1 MNCLSYQDLK
11 ANSQTISAHTG
22 LSKQEFEALEKEF
35 GREVET
41 YLRYYT
47 LEGLVRQRAYK
58 ARTNS
63 VLPTIA
69 DKLLFL
75 LLFLKT
81 NPLQE
86 VHASSFGMNQ
96 PQASKWLK
104 LLSTLLLETLAKVN
118 VLPERKSER
127 IAKAVAELAHILID
141 VTERE
146 VERSIDYETQREYY
160 SGKKSVILSRTC

>member
-11 ANSQTISAHTG
+11 GNGQTVSAHTG
-22 LSKQEFEALEKEF
+22 LSKEEFEALEKEF

-63 VLPTIA
+63 VLPTSA
-69 DKLLFL
+69 DKLLFML
-75 LLFLKT
+75 MFLKT

-86 VHASSFGMNQ
+86 VHATSFGMNQ

-104 LLSTLLLETLAKVN
+104 ILSTLLLETLAKVR

-127 IAKAVAELAHILID
+127 IAKAVAGLTHILLD

-146 VERSIDYETQREYY
+146 VEPST
-160 SGKKSVILSRTC
+160 LPN

>member
-63 VLPTIA
+63 MLPTIA

-86 VHASSFGMNQ
+86 VHATSFGMNQ

-104 LLSTLLLETLAKVN
+104 LLSKLLLETLAKVS

-127 IAKAVAELAHILID
+127 IAKAVAGLTHILID

-146 VERSIDYETQREYY
+146 VERSIDYQTQAEYY